1 MPGRRANGGSRG
13 ITDGSGWLPGAGQK
27 IVHLLPPASVFSSKT
42 RPHGRCGAEGA
53 RAQPAEPGRRARY
66 ARRTLA
72 ASGPAAAITGGWRQD
87 PLDRDT
93 PTMTSDGP
101 SRALLSGRA
110 HVQGAPWLLQLPL
123 VPGASAPASLLRAS
137 SMPGGA
143 AQGFACAARG
153 MAAEGHPAGGFHWQR
168 QPFAEDHLF
177 AQLARPTPFC

>member
-13 ITDGSGWLPGAGQK
+13 ITDGSGWLPGLGRRSC
-27 IVHLLPPASVFSSKT
+27 ICFPCFRRLFEDSSP
-42 RPHGRCGAEGA
+42 RPMRAEGA

-101 SRALLSGRA
+101 GRALLSGRA
-110 HVQGAPWLLQLPL
+110 HVQGAPWLMQLPL
-123 VPGASAPASLLRAS
+123 VPGAPAPASLLRAS

-143 AQGFACAARG
+143 AQGFACAAPG
-153 MAAEGHPAGGFHWQR
+153 MAAEGHPAGGFHGQR
-168 QPFAEDHLF
+168 QSFAEDHLL
-177 AQLARPTPFC
+177 APIARPTPFC